1 MSRLLAFVLAL
12 TVAHVVVSIALVP
25 STICQERCAD
35 DGPEGRCPPVCPTC
49 VPTGHA
55 ASPVYVAGWSAPTV
69 RHEALLWGEAR
80 VPGDPEPHDIFH
92 VPRPL
97 LA

>member
-1 MSRLLAFVLAL
+1 MSRLLSLLLAL
-12 TVAHVVVSIALVP
+12 TLAHVVVSIAIVP

-35 DGPEGRCPPVCPTC
+35 DGPDGRCPPVCLSC

-55 ASPVYVAGWSAPTV
+55 ASPVYVAVWPAPAV
-69 RHEALLWGEAR
+69 RHEALTAR
-80 VPGDPEPHDIFH
+80 AAIVPGDPEPHDIFH
-92 VPRPL
+92 VPKAL